1 MPALISR
8 RSFLSSALAISVL
21 HVTEAG
27 AEPAPIDLNGRLA
40 EIEAAAQGRL
50 GVAILDTKTGELF
63 GRRDFERFPLCS
75 TFKVLAAA
83 LVLQRVDSGEEK
95 LNRRVVFS
103 ANDVVEHSPVTK
115 DRAGAEGMTVVEIC
129 AAAITQSDN
138 TAGNLMLASFGGPEV
153 LTQWLRTLGDAATRL
168 DRTEPALNEV
178 PPGDPRDGTTP
189 RAMAYTLQRILL
201 GNVLSK
207 PSENLLIGW
216 LAANATGG
224 ARLRAGLPRTGASAT
239 RRARAPA
246 ERRTTSPSS
255 SHRIIPPLS
264 SPSIWWIRKRRSMSG
279 TRRSPTSAA
288 PPRHCSRRLSQPSR
302 AYGLANLGSVSPSR
316 GELRSGH
323 KRRRV

>member
-8 RSFLSSALAISVL
+8 RSVLSSALAIAVL

-27 AEPAPIDLNGRLA
+27 AEPAPIDLNARLA

-63 GRRDFERFPLCS
+63 GRREFERFPLCS

-224 ARLRAGLPRTGASAT
+224 ARLRAGLPADWRVGDKTGTGARGAT
-239 RRARAPA
+239 NDVAIVWPPDHPPIVIAVYLVDTEAPLDVRNAALADVGRA
-246 ERRTTSPSS
+246 
-255 SHRIIPPLS
+255 
-264 SPSIWWIRKRRSMSG
+264 
-279 TRRSPTSAA
+279 AA
-288 PPRHCSRRLSQPSR
+288 ALF
-302 AYGLANLGSVSPSR
+302 
-316 GELRSGH
+316 
-323 KRRRV
+323 

>member
-8 RSFLSSALAISVL
+8 RSVLSSALAILVL

-27 AEPAPIDLNGRLA
+27 AEPAPIDLNARLA

-63 GRRDFERFPLCS
+63 GRREFERFPLCS

-115 DRAGAEGMTVVEIC
+115 DRAGAEGMTVAEIC

-216 LAANATGG
+216 LTANATGG
-224 ARLRAGLPRTGASAT
+224 ARLRAGLPADWRVGDKTGTGARGAT
-239 RRARAPA
+239 NDVAIVWPPDHPPIVITVYLVDTEAPLDVRNAALADVGRA
-246 ERRTTSPSS
+246 
-255 SHRIIPPLS
+255 
-264 SPSIWWIRKRRSMSG
+264 
-279 TRRSPTSAA
+279 AA
-288 PPRHCSRRLSQPSR
+288 ALF
-302 AYGLANLGSVSPSR
+302 
-316 GELRSGH
+316 
-323 KRRRV
+323 

>member
-8 RSFLSSALAISVL
+8 RSVLSSALAISVL

-27 AEPAPIDLNGRLA
+27 AEPAPIDLNARLA

-63 GRRDFERFPLCS
+63 GRREFERFPLCS

-115 DRAGAEGMTVVEIC
+115 DRAGAEGMTVAEIC

-138 TAGNLMLASFGGPEV
+138 TAGNLMLASFGGPEA

-216 LAANATGG
+216 LTANATGG
-224 ARLRAGLPRTGASAT
+224 ARLRAGLPADWRVGDKTGTGARGAT
-239 RRARAPA
+239 NDVAIVWPPDHPPIVIAVYLVDTEAPLDVRNAALADVGRA
-246 ERRTTSPSS
+246 
-255 SHRIIPPLS
+255 
-264 SPSIWWIRKRRSMSG
+264 
-279 TRRSPTSAA
+279 AA
-288 PPRHCSRRLSQPSR
+288 ALF
-302 AYGLANLGSVSPSR
+302 
-316 GELRSGH
+316 
-323 KRRRV
+323 